1 MYAFLVLALGGK
13 KNRASNG
20 ASCLQ
25 EGLNSLS
32 PVGSAANSHFLI
44 HEVQAVPAS
53 TAAVWSKHGVRAQD
67 VHLQRQQCAVPGSS
81 VNCSDMQLQSA
92 VRTECI
98 ALPCLISAT
107 QIHSKHRALAAKEA
121 GIMDVTSQ
129 VAIWQ

>member
-53 TAAVWSKHGVRAQD
+53 TAAVWTKHWMRAQD
-67 VHLQRQQCAVPGSS
+67 VHLQQHQCAVPGRSMHS
-81 VNCSDMQLQSA
+81 EMQLQSA
-92 VRTECI
+92 VSTEYTTQPSL
-98 ALPCLISAT
+98 AAT
-107 QIHSKHRALAAKEA
+107 QMHSKHRTLVAEKA
-121 GIMDVTSQ
+121 GIVDVMLHLA
-129 VAIWQ
+129 VWQ